1 MKMNLDLVAAFLL
14 FLEKL
19 ELYLLIKDKREMY
32 EDMGAAKKI
41 PSRRKPESLLEKLKI
56 LKKKKKKKL

>member
-1 MKMNLDLVAAFLL
+1 MSNFIQRL
-14 FLEKL
+14 
-19 ELYLLIKDKREMY
+19 KDKRVMY

-41 PSRRKPESLLEKLKI
+41 PSRKKPESLLEKLKI